1 MLKNSFKQFLKFILV
16 MFFGF
21 FFATNASATI
31 DENGAIIGYRPTKGF
46 FFQQYLKIA

>member
-21 FFATNASATI
+21 FFAAYIGAT
-31 DENGAIIGYRPTKGF
+31 G
-46 FFQQYLKIA
+46 Q